1 MIQTHAAAIILA
13 FLLCGCGGS
22 AETPREDPKA
32 VAKRVFSLAK
42 EFERAQEPRKA
53 MDAYRQVVSHFPG
66 TPEAKLA
73 AERIARA
80 QRESLGK
87 SRKSKAKGAAK
98 STPKS
103 G

>member
-32 VAKRVFSLAK
+32 
-42 EFERAQEPRKA
+42 AQEPRKA